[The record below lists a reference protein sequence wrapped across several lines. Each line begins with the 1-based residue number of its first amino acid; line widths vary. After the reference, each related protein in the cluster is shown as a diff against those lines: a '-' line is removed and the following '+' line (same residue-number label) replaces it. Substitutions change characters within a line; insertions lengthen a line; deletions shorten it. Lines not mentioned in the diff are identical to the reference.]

1 MICLEDKEKEELIKE
16 IETLKEKL
24 NEEKELRKKAEI
36 ERDNNSE
43 KYLNTLINV
52 MDTYT
57 NIIAREQDK
66 GEITVKT
73 IKEITKQNAFKEA
86 SIVGM
91 ILIFLLIYY
100 IVAWG
105 GVLC

>member
-1 MICLEDKEKEELIKE
+1 MVCLEDKEKEELIKE
-16 IETLKEKL
+16 IETLKEKI

-43 KYLNTLINV
+43 KYLNTLMNV

-100 IVAWG
+100 IVA
-105 GVLC
+105 

>member
-1 MICLEDKEKEELIKE
+1 MEEKEKELQKE
-16 IETLKEKL
+16 IDILKEKL
-24 NEEKELRKKAEI
+24 NEEKRLREKAEI

-43 KYLNTLINV
+43 KYLNTLMNV

-73 IKEITKQNAFKEA
+73 IKEITKQNAFKET

-100 IVAWG
+100 IVA
-105 GVLC
+105 

>member
-43 KYLNTLINV
+43 KYLNTLMNV

-73 IKEITKQNAFKEA
+73 IKEITKQNAFKES
-86 SIVGM
+86 SIVAM

-100 IVAWG
+100 IVA
-105 GVLC
+105 

>member
-43 KYLNTLINV
+43 KYLNTLMNV

-100 IVAWG
+100 IVA
-105 GVLC
+105 

>member
-24 NEEKELRKKAEI
+24 NEEKRLREKAEI

-43 KYLNTLINV
+43 KYLNTLMNV

-100 IVAWG
+100 IVA
-105 GVLC
+105 

>member
-1 MICLEDKEKEELIKE
+1 MEEKEKELQKE
-16 IETLKEKL
+16 IDILKEKL
-24 NEEKELRKKAEI
+24 NEEKRLREKAEI

-43 KYLNTLINV
+43 KYLNTLMNV

-105 GVLC
+105 GILC

>member
-1 MICLEDKEKEELIKE
+1 MEEKEKELQKE
-16 IETLKEKL
+16 IDILKEKL
-24 NEEKELRKKAEI
+24 NEEKRLREKAEI

-43 KYLNTLINV
+43 KYLNTLMNV

-105 GVLC
+105 GRLC

>member
-1 MICLEDKEKEELIKE
+1 MEEKEKELQKE
-16 IETLKEKL
+16 IDILKEKL
-24 NEEKELRKKAEI
+24 NEEKRLREKAEI

-43 KYLNTLINV
+43 KYLNTLMNV

-100 IVAWG
+100 IVA
-105 GVLC
+105 

>member
-1 MICLEDKEKEELIKE
+1 MVCLEDKEKEELIKE

-24 NEEKELRKKAEI
+24 NEEKRLREKAEI

-43 KYLNTLINV
+43 KYLNTLMNV

-73 IKEITKQNAFKEA
+73 IKEITKQNAFKE
-86 SIVGM
+86 SIIVAM

-100 IVAWG
+100 IVA
-105 GVLC
+105 

>member
-1 MICLEDKEKEELIKE
+1 MEEKEKELQKE
-16 IETLKEKL
+16 IDILKEKL
-24 NEEKELRKKAEI
+24 NEEKRLREKAEI
-36 ERDNNSE
+36 ERDNNNE
-43 KYLNTLINV
+43 KYLNTLMNV

-100 IVAWG
+100 IVA
-105 GVLC
+105 

>member
-1 MICLEDKEKEELIKE
+1 MEEKEKELQKE
-16 IETLKEKL
+16 IDILKEKL
-24 NEEKELRKKAEI
+24 NEEKRLREKAEI

-43 KYLNTLINV
+43 KYLNTLMNV

-91 ILIFLLIYY
+91 ILIY
-100 IVAWG
+100 IQKKNIGA
-105 GVLC
+105 

>member
-1 MICLEDKEKEELIKE
+1 MVCLEDKEKEELIKE

-43 KYLNTLINV
+43 KYLNTLMNV

-100 IVAWG
+100 IVA
-105 GVLC
+105 

>member
-1 MICLEDKEKEELIKE
+1 MRWYALEEKEKELQKE
-16 IETLKEKL
+16 IDILKEKL
-24 NEEKELRKKAEI
+24 NEEKRLREKAEI

-43 KYLNTLINV
+43 KYLNTLMNV

-100 IVAWG
+100 IVA
-105 GVLC
+105 

>member
-1 MICLEDKEKEELIKE
+1 MEEKEKELQKE
-16 IETLKEKL
+16 IDILKEKL
-24 NEEKELRKKAEI
+24 NEEKRLREKAEI

-43 KYLNTLINV
+43 KYLNTLMNV

-100 IVAWG
+100 LVA
-105 GVLC
+105 

>member
-1 MICLEDKEKEELIKE
+1 MEEKEKELQKE
-16 IETLKEKL
+16 IDILKEKL
-24 NEEKELRKKAEI
+24 NEEKRLREKAEI

-43 KYLNTLINV
+43 KYLNTLMNV

-105 GVLC
+105 GGLC

>member
-1 MICLEDKEKEELIKE
+1 MEVRWYALEEKEKELQKE
-16 IETLKEKL
+16 IDILKEKL
-24 NEEKELRKKAEI
+24 NEEKRLREKAEI

-43 KYLNTLINV
+43 KYLNTLMNV

-100 IVAWG
+100 IVA
-105 GVLC
+105 

>member
-24 NEEKELRKKAEI
+24 NEEKRLREKAEI

-43 KYLNTLINV
+43 KYLNTLMNV

-73 IKEITKQNAFKEA
+73 IKEITKQNAFKE
-86 SIVGM
+86 SIIVAM

-100 IVAWG
+100 IVA
-105 GVLC
+105 

>member
-1 MICLEDKEKEELIKE
+1 MEEKEKELQKE
-16 IETLKEKL
+16 IDILKEKL
-24 NEEKELRKKAEI
+24 NEEKRLREKAEI

-43 KYLNTLINV
+43 KYLNTLMNV

-86 SIVGM
+86 SIVAM

-100 IVAWG
+100 IVA
-105 GVLC
+105 

>member
-1 MICLEDKEKEELIKE
+1 MEEKEKELQKE
-16 IETLKEKL
+16 IDILKEKL
-24 NEEKELRKKAEI
+24 NEEKRLREKAEI

-43 KYLNTLINV
+43 KYLNTLMNV

-73 IKEITKQNAFKEA
+73 IKEITKQNAFKE
-86 SIVGM
+86 SIIVAM

-100 IVAWG
+100 IVA
-105 GVLC
+105 

>member
-36 ERDNNSE
+36 EKDNNSE
-43 KYLNTLINV
+43 KYLNTLMNV

-100 IVAWG
+100 IVA
-105 GVLC
+105 

>member
-1 MICLEDKEKEELIKE
+1 MEEKEKELQKE
-16 IETLKEKL
+16 IDILKEKL
-24 NEEKELRKKAEI
+24 NEEKRLREKAEI

-43 KYLNTLINV
+43 KYLNTLMNV